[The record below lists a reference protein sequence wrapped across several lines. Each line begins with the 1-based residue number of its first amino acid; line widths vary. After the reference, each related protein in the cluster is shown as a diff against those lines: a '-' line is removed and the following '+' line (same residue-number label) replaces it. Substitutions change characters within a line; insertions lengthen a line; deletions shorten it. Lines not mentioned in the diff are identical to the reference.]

1 MFHQTSALLMG
12 MLLVQSVC
20 SFIFEARVYSF
31 RTSLFSSM
39 AEKVLENPKWPS
51 EWPYSDQ
58 DFARMVRIF
67 MSAQYLMESY
77 LSLIFLCTHQRTKA
91 MMPSF
96 MNLLGCK

>member
-1 MFHQTSALLMG
+1 MG

-20 SFIFEARVYSF
+20 SFIFEARVYSYF

-67 MSAQYLMESY
+67 MSAQFDGVGSLTHLFVYPPKDESDDA
-77 LSLIFLCTHQRTKA
+77 IFYEPPRL
-91 MMPSF
+91 
-96 MNLLGCK
+96 